1 MKKALTPDTTKQ
13 KGKKKGAEV
22 MGFKLSD
29 INKTMIDML
38 KGFTVKRGLMM
49 LGGKFTKEQ
58 ILEINAMLNKVK
70 KKYIC

>member
-1 MKKALTPDTTKQ
+1 
-13 KGKKKGAEV
+13 

-70 KKYIC
+70 KNRH

>member
-1 MKKALTPDTTKQ
+1 MKKALTPDGPKEN
-13 KGKKKGAEV
+13 GKKKGAEV

-29 INKTMIDML
+29 INKTMIDMM

-70 KKYIC
+70 KK

>member
-70 KKYIC
+70 KK